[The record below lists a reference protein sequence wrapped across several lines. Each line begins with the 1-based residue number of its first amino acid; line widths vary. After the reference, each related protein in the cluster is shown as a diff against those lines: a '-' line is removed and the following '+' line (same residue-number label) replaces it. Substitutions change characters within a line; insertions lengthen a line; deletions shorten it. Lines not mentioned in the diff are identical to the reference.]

1 MKNTKQKSKKIL
13 RTTQYKETF
22 LTPTDFLAR
31 SGKSVY
37 IDKEF
42 HQKLNQLVFMLGNGK
57 LTLSDY
63 IHNLLEHHFDDFG
76 AEMSELYNNSDKQIF

>member
-1 MKNTKQKSKKIL
+1 MKNTKQKSKKNL
-13 RTTQYKETF
+13 RITQYKETF

-31 SGKSVY
+31 SGKTVY

-76 AEMSELYNNSDKQIF
+76 AEMTEVYNSSDKQIF